1 MFQTKKAELKT
12 EVEVTAREK
21 AELQAVTELQAVE
34 MKDLKKNFEQLQVF
48 TSRSYSQL
56 AVFSKN

>member
-56 AVFSKN
+56 AVFSI